1 MAQSLNLFKQPADQ
15 QPEFIDGQ
23 VAAIFFESPDSFYKV
38 ALVKVDDTNTD
49 WGESEIVVTGN
60 FGELVE
66 ESDYHFLGKIVD
78 HPRYGTQFQVSN
90 YAKQMA
96 TTSSGVV
103 KYLSGNNFPG
113 VGKKTAEKIVSTLGV
128 DALQQIN
135 ENAEVLTKIGIS
147 DKIKAIITANIDM
160 GSNVDQIIMGLNSYG
175 FGSQLADKIYQ
186 KYHQDA
192 LKIIQENPYQLMEDI
207 DGISFKKADAIA
219 ADLGVAFDSE
229 QRLEAGLLFALDQ
242 LSLKNGDTYAT
253 SEPLLNET
261 LKLLNESRSGQIDGD
276 KIATALVEL
285 AKTNRIV
292 GQEQR
297 IYLSRLFW
305 AEKQIAEHLHR
316 IKENVE
322 TTEFDTET
330 IQKKI
335 RIVEKQGNISYD
347 EFQEQAI
354 QEALNAPVF
363 ILTGGPG
370 TGKTTI
376 INGIV
381 HTFARLHD
389 YSLDVNSYKDSPFPV
404 VLAAPTGRAAKHM
417 SESTGLPAS
426 TIHRLL
432 GLNGQEDAEFSGV
445 KDIDGQLLI
454 IDEMSMVD
462 TDLFKT
468 LLKAVPNHMQIVL
481 VGDQDQ
487 LPSVGPGQVFHDL
500 ITSNEIAKIEL
511 ERIYRQDEGSS
522 ITELAHDIHKG
533 TLPPDFTKNRAD
545 RSFIAC
551 NENQI
556 LSVVKQVITH
566 ASDKGFELMETQVLA
581 PMYRGTAG
589 INSLND
595 TIQNVLN
602 PNPQNEVTIKD
613 HLYRIGDKVLQLV
626 NSPEQNVFNG
636 DIGVI
641 TGIEKKKGQTQPTKI
656 VVDFDETQVI
666 YDRSNWHQFT
676 LAYCTSIH
684 KAQGSEF
691 KLVILPLVRRYS
703 KMLKRNLLYTA
714 VTRASDFLIM
724 VGDPVAYQMCVEN
737 NSVNRKTTLVQRLT
751 EVLGTANSNDS
762 NQLKV
767 EDDKISQT
775 DKDEPQETVL
785 TLAAIQ
791 SEQVDPMIG
800 MKDVKPNDFMKSR

>member
-1 MAQSLNLFKQPADQ
+1 MPVAQSVNLFQQADNNQ
-15 QPEFIDGQ
+15 AKFIDGQ

-49 WGESEIVVTGN
+49 WQESEIVVTGN

-66 ESDYHFLGKIVD
+66 EADYHFIGKIVD
-78 HPRYGTQFQVSN
+78 HPKYGTQFQVSN

-96 TTSSGVV
+96 TTSAGVV
-103 KYLSGNNFPG
+103 KYLSGDNFPG
-113 VGKKTAEKIVSTLGV
+113 VGKKTAEKIVDSLGI

-135 ENAEVLTKIGIS
+135 ADNKVLDKIGIS
-147 DKIKAIITANIDM
+147 AKVKATIV
-160 GSNVDQIIMGLNSYG
+160 SNLDIGNDVDQIIMGLNSYG
-175 FGSQLADKIYQ
+175 FGSQLAEKIYQ

-192 LKIIQENPYQLMEDI
+192 LKVIQENPYQLMEDI

-219 ADLGVAFDSE
+219 SELGIEFDSD
-229 QRLEAGLLFALDQ
+229 QRLEAGLLFALTE

-261 LKLLNESRSGQIDGD
+261 LKILNEARPGQISGD
-276 KIATALVEL
+276 KLAAALVEL
-285 AKTNRIV
+285 AKTNRVV
-292 GQEQR
+292 GQEER

-316 IKENVE
+316 IMANVE
-322 TTEFDTET
+322 LTEFKPELLR
-330 IQKKI
+330 KKMKT
-335 RIVEKQGNISYD
+335 VEKQNGIDYD
-347 EFQEQAI
+347 EFQEEAIAQALKSPI
-354 QEALNAPVF
+354 F

-381 HTFARLHD
+381 HTFANLND
-389 YSLDVNSYKDSPFPV
+389 YSLDVNAYKDKPFPI

-432 GLNGQEDAEFSGV
+432 GLNGQEDADFSGV

-468 LLKAVPNHMQIVL
+468 LLKAVPNHMQVIL

-500 ITSNEIAKIEL
+500 ISSNTLPKIEL

-522 ITELAHDIHKG
+522 ITELAHDIHNG
-533 TLPPDFTKNRAD
+533 ILPADFTENQAD

-556 LSVVKQVITH
+556 LSVVKQVVSH
-566 ASDKGFELMETQVLA
+566 AHDKGFELMDTQVLA

-589 INSLND
+589 INAIND

-602 PNPQNEVTIKD
+602 PNPQNEVTVKD
-613 HLYRIGDKVLQLV
+613 HLYRIGDKVLQLI
-626 NSPEQNVFNG
+626 NSPEENVFNG
-636 DIGVI
+636 DLGII
-641 TGIEKKKGQTQPTKI
+641 TGIEKQKGQTQPTKI

-666 YDRSNWHQFT
+666 YDRINWNQFT

-737 NSVNRKTTLVQRLT
+737 NSVNRKTTLIQRLA
-751 EVLGTANSNDS
+751 EVLEPAESSAIDSKNDGDIAS
-762 NQLKV
+762 
-767 EDDKISQT
+767 
-775 DKDEPQETVL
+775 DEVKQPTVL
-785 TLAAIQ
+785 TAELIQ
-791 SEQVDPMIG
+791 TEQIDPMIG
-800 MKDVKPNDFMKSR
+800 MQKVKPNDFMK